1 MVQLFAALRIL
12 HQLFFLLQHGGKAA
26 RRFQIDR
33 NIVRFFC
40 RRFRPRRCLG
50 GCGSFL
56 RGTVILSSQV
66 KLFRFFVHPCTQP
79 AIADESAHPL
89 EGTGLFLVH
98 GFQRQALLQSKPS
111 AASARRSSVL
121 LAFRRVAPAVIIHTN
136 TAVTA
141 AKHQPVIRTAPSAK
155 LPMAA
160 AFSAIKLS
168 CRRACRT
175 AALGV
180 NRPAAPRQET
190 AVMPKITV
198 NVMPT
203 ASNAQPAL

>member
-1 MVQLFAALRIL
+1 MNLRTRL
-12 HQLFFLLQHGGKAA
+12 RARAFFSSTASSG
-26 RRFQIDR
+26 
-33 NIVRFFC
+33 
-40 RRFRPRRCLG
+40 RP
-50 GCGSFL
+50 F
-56 RGTVILSSQV
+56 
-66 KLFRFFVHPCTQP
+66 
-79 AIADESAHPL
+79 
-89 EGTGLFLVH
+89 
-98 GFQRQALLQSKPS
+98 LQSKPS

-121 LAFRRVAPAVIIHTN
+121 LAFRRDAPAVIIHTN

-168 CRRACRT
+168 CRMACRT

-203 ASNAQPAL
+203 ASNAQPALYRFLALARISSAGVVSALPNICRNQPGNIPAACALILSSFKPCFLFCAF